1 MRGYTPSPFVK
12 ALVKAA
18 RPRCSHPGCGRPA
31 IETDLDHVSAH
42 SKGGTTSEQNLAP
55 LCRFHHL
62 LKHHAGFTPTLDA
75 VTGQVTWRTPS
86 GHLVSE
92 PPDTPPPLATEGDLP
107 GAWPAPPP
115 F

>member
-1 MRGYTPSPFVK
+1 MK

-18 RPRCSHPGCGRPA
+18 RPRCSHPGCGRPR
-31 IETDLDHVSAH
+31 HRGRPRPPH
-42 SKGGTTSEQNLAP
+42 RPQQGRTSEKNLAP

-62 LKHHAGFTPTLDA
+62 LKHHAGFTPTLDP

-86 GHLVSE
+86 GHHISE

-107 GAWPAPPP
+107 GAWPLPPP